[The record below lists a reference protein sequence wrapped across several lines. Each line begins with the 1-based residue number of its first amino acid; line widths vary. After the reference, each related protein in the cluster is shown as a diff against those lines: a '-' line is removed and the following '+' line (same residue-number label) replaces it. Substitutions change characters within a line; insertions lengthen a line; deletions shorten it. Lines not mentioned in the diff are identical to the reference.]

1 MIASNHLITDTEK
14 AMKLTVNINL
24 AGYAFHL
31 DEDAYLQLK
40 EYLRQLE
47 FEFSGEA
54 GAAEIIADIEGRMAE
69 LFAQRLHK
77 YKQVIAMQDLDE
89 VMVILGSPAA
99 ISGNGDDDAGF
110 RPAATR
116 RFYRDPDGRIIGG
129 VCAGIAAYVAWNP
142 LIIRILFAL
151 FILAGG
157 FGLALY
163 LVLWVVLPE
172 AVTTAQKLEMRGDPV
187 TIANITRLVKS
198 RFETVKKKMKL

>member
-1 MIASNHLITDTEK
+1 MR
-14 AMKLTVNINL
+14 LTVNINL
-24 AGYAFHL
+24 AGYAFHV
-31 DEDAYLQLK
+31 DEDAYLELK

-47 FEFSGEA
+47 TGFSGQI

-99 ISGNGDDDAGF
+99 ISGNGDVSSGL
-110 RPAATR
+110 RPAAAR
-116 RFYRDPDGRIIGG
+116 RFYRDPDGRMIGG
-129 VCAGIAAYVAWNP
+129 VCAGIAAYFAWNP
-142 LIIRILFAL
+142 LLIRILFAL
-151 FILAGG
+151 LILAGG

-172 AVTTAQKLEMRGDPV
+172 AITTAQKLEMRGDPV